1 MDEGLKRRLI
11 GAAVLASLAV
21 IFVPMLFEEPPVEP
35 PPLPPLPSKPPTND
49 FASDMLREEV
59 PAVTPLAPSVPP
71 PFVEPVP
78 SPVPQRPAPPPLEP
92 RPAAPPPPVVA
103 PEPVPPER
111 APAPPAAS
119 APPLKPRIG
128 LTAWVVQAAS
138 LSSRE
143 NADRLAAKLRA
154 ADLPTPEPE
163 LVDIKGKRF
172 YRVRVGP
179 VIERAEAEAMVEKV
193 SQIAGAKAQVR
204 KYP

>member
-1 MDEGLKRRLI
+1 
-11 GAAVLASLAV
+11 
-21 IFVPMLFEEPPVEP
+21 
-35 PPLPPLPSKPPTND
+35 
-49 FASDMLREEV
+49 
-59 PAVTPLAPSVPP
+59 
-71 PFVEPVP
+71 
-78 SPVPQRPAPPPLEP
+78 
-92 RPAAPPPPVVA
+92 VVA
-103 PEPVPPER
+103 PAPVPAER
-111 APAPPAAS
+111 APAPVS
-119 APPLKPRIG
+119 APQPLEPRIG